1 MNVASVSSASTNLR
15 QSELQ
20 TAAQTKMLRN
30 SMDDQANMV
39 NQLMQARP
47 QPQTVIN
54 SSYLGRNIDIRA

>member
-54 SSYLGRNIDIRA
+54 PSYSGRNIDIRA